1 VSNDRQELIRRFAV
15 AIAGAQ
21 SVKTFDDRMS
31 EQEIWRQA
39 KFMAD
44 TEPPQ
49 RPADDRIE
57 RALKLLRDAQA
68 YDCHSVYVR
77 GVMKAGR
84 HNAGDWVE
92 VEVLTQ
98 VRKILEGQE

>member
-1 VSNDRQELIRRFAV
+1 MSNDRQELIRQFAV

-57 RALKLLRDAQA
+57 RALQLLRDAQA
-68 YDCHSVYVR
+68 YD
-77 GVMKAGR
+77 
-84 HNAGDWVE
+84 WVE
-92 VEVLTQ
+92 AEVLSE
-98 VRKILEGQE
+98 VRKILESTP

>member
-1 VSNDRQELIRRFAV
+1 MSNNRQELIRRFAV

-57 RALKLLRDAQA
+57 RALQVLRQA
-68 YDCHSVYVR
+68 VQHP
-77 GVMKAGR
+77 G
-84 HNAGDWVE
+84 NADGWSEGWEMV
-92 VEVLTQ
+92 Q
-98 VRKILEGQE
+98 QAIQILESTP